1 MDVFKVSWKSI
12 ANDENSISSRRAK
25 KMPVRFDDE
34 ATFGVS
40 NRQGLL
46 HLLQRD
52 EEDVAK
58 ERWHTKDQQAY
69 ETTVSYIGGIWIAMK
84 GFEPSA
90 ETCRSLIPFPFI
102 VQSRFIDL
110 IKDQQP
116 RALAVLAHYFALLA
130 SFRRV
135 WWIGDTERREVQA
148 FTAVLS
154 SKWHYLMTSPLERHG
169 ARIRGDMAERAR
181 SSSGVAR
188 MISQLD
194 PLLRLAS

>member
-1 MDVFKVSWKSI
+1 
-12 ANDENSISSRRAK
+12 
-25 KMPVRFDDE
+25 MPVRFDDE

-69 ETTVSYIGGIWIAMK
+69 ETTVSYIGDIWIAMK
-84 GFEPSA
+84 GSEPSA
-90 ETCRSLIPFPFI
+90 ETCRSLILFPFI

-110 IKDQQP
+110 IKDQPP

-148 FTAVLS
+148 FIAVLS
-154 SKWHYLMTSPLERHG
+154 GKWHDLMSWPLKRHG
-169 ARIRGDMAERAR
+169 ARIGGIWLGGAGRPPE
-181 SSSGVAR
+181 S
-188 MISQLD
+188 LE
-194 PLLRLAS
+194 